1 MFLKRGGYKKILS
14 LLVLFPGMALS
25 FLGADPAGTELQP
38 EFPAV
43 FNTAAILPVLSLTAA
58 VPEAALP
65 EREYPEDK
73 NLPPR
78 PLRQTPY
85 QRPSRLE
92 SHGRAGDFP
101 FPRGSIPG
109 LDEALTRHYIDQ
121 YSGAGG
127 IAWLEAIMNRAGPYM
142 AFIRKEIEERNLPPE
157 LIYLPVIES
166 GYLSTAVSASGAA
179 GLWQFMKNSIA
190 PFDMRVTEWAD
201 ERMDFWKS
209 TIGALRK
216 LEENYTYFGDWPLAL
231 AAYNAGLGAVRTLV
245 RQSGI
250 ADYWVLSEKKL
261 LKTETRHYVP
271 KLLAVAYI
279 MSHPRR
285 FGVSAPWPE
294 DPEWTRVRAGR
305 TVDLDLLAKEAGING
320 EELRKAN
327 RELSYNVTPPDPGY
341 YIKTPGH
348 YAAALREVLERKDL
362 ILINYYFHTISSGDT
377 LSVLARH
384 YGISV
389 DQIIN
394 SNPGIQARYLK
405 IGSRLIIPAFK
416 EVEPYRR
423 NRSSPPVFEGSHLVK
438 RGETLWSIALAYNI
452 DPEVLAEANGM
463 ALDDILREGRNLKT
477 PIR

>member
-1 MFLKRGGYKKILS
+1 M
-14 LLVLFPGMALS
+14 
-25 FLGADPAGTELQP
+25 
-38 EFPAV
+38 
-43 FNTAAILPVLSLTAA
+43 
-58 VPEAALP
+58 LP
-65 EREYPEDK
+65 ETQ
-73 NLPPR
+73 LSPR

-85 QRPSRLE
+85 RRPSRLA
-92 SHGRAGDFP
+92 SHGKTVDFAP
-101 FPRGSIPG
+101 PWGSIPG

-121 YSGAGG
+121 YSGPGG

-142 AFIRKEIEERNLPPE
+142 GFIRKEIEERNLPPE

-166 GYLSTAVSASGAA
+166 GYLSTAVSKSGAA

-190 PFDMRVTEWAD
+190 PFDMQVTEWAD

-231 AAYNAGLGAVRTLV
+231 AAYNAGLGAVRNLV

-250 ADYWVLSEKKL
+250 GDYWVLSEKNL

-279 MSHPRR
+279 MSHPRQ
-285 FGVSAPWPE
+285 FGVSVSWPE
-294 DPEWTRVRAGR
+294 DPEWTRIRTGRA
-305 TVDLDLLAKEAGING
+305 VDLDLLAREAGISG
-320 EELRKAN
+320 EELKAAN

-341 YIKTPGH
+341 HIKTPGR
-348 YAAALREVLERKDL
+348 YAAALQEVLERKDL
-362 ILINYYFHTISSGDT
+362 TLINYYFHTVSSGDT

-389 DQIIN
+389 DQIID

-405 IGSRLIIPAFK
+405 IGSRLIISAFR
-416 EVEPYRR
+416 EVEPYSRTR
-423 NRSSPPVFEGSHLVK
+423 DSPPVFEGNYLVK

-452 DPEVLAEANGM
+452 DPEALAEANGM
-463 ALDDILREGRNLKT
+463 GLNDVLREGRSLKT